1 MSQEVSWEN
10 LAITGESYWREEH
23 YQQAEIALSRA
34 SDLALAE
41 LDFEALRRF
50 SEHSSFRF
58 DSPRSFLPPRQTD
71 PVAQFDT
78 EWLVQLARAFILL
91 GCCRQHIGEPDASET
106 AFQHCAVILFYLI
119 ERRLSLES
127 IGAVTTF
134 SNLLHSCGRE
144 QLAQGISSRFAERAT
159 AWFG

>member
-1 MSQEVSWEN
+1 MGHEVSWEN

-50 SEHSSFRF
+50 SEHPSFRL
-58 DSPRSFLPPRQTD
+58 DGPPSLLPPRMTD
-71 PVAQFDT
+71 PATQFDT
-78 EWLVQLARAFILL
+78 ERLAKLAHALILL
-91 GCCRQHIGEPDASET
+91 GCCRQHIGDPNASET